1 MSFLLRVLH
10 QEKPPR
16 LRSLSSSNVSRSPR
30 FTLNIALE
38 SPPVVL
44 YGLPHES
51 TGSIIS
57 GVLSVEVGRAK
68 SPQPDI
74 RASLEAS
81 LTPTSSNRSYG
92 PHGSPAPPVSI
103 DLDLVV
109 LRLVQTVHYTKPFM
123 LPQVLTCKDCATRRT
138 ELARWDV
145 LLATALFPM
154 GSHAYP
160 FSYLLP
166 GLVLAT
172 TKLGSSASQTYVK
185 YELIA
190 EAKKGESSTRLVLP
204 IQVLRSVLRGP
215 DRNSLRVFPPTDVTA
230 SAVLPNVI
238 YPKSTFP
245 IELRLE
251 NVVNSKQDRRWRMRK
266 LTWKIEEHTQARVS
280 TCEAHASKLTAAE
293 ESQRKTKLYKSLKQG
308 GEQGPSKTLG
318 LHHLTVQTSL
328 VLSAPPTLRSG
339 LVPVNSTEEPG
350 SSLNRDVVPEP
361 EPEVTNR
368 PDEEA
373 VNFDHDF
380 GHQLGATGVP
390 ADNDIENENGN
401 ENENV
406 NATEITLDPP
416 SSASSRSPR
425 DVSNQPS
432 RLAPSETVPTGS
444 KESLYV
450 DELRV
455 VAHGEVKSGWKSD
468 FTGKGRIEVVAEISA
483 IDCSTGVT
491 PHISRA
497 SLADARF
504 DDSTRPDANI
514 SCDIEDPQL
523 GVYISHVLVVEVIVA
538 EEVVQGMKKGA
549 SADAHAEGQNP
560 LSPVTSS
567 NSIGSHTSSA
577 QVGVPTGAARVLRMQ
592 FRTTVTERLGLGIAW
607 DDEVPPTYN
616 DVRGLSPPTYETLSS
631 LMQMSPAVRTPAVIQ
646 GFGDTPMDAFLQGDD
661 LDERILELQI

>member
-16 LRSLSSSNVSRSPR
+16 LRSLSSSHVSRTPH
-30 FTLNIALE
+30 FTLNVALE

-81 LTPTSSNRSYG
+81 LTPTSSQTS
-92 PHGSPAPPVSI
+92 HGSPAPPLCI

-123 LPQVLTCKDCATRRT
+123 LPQAQTCKNCATRRT

-145 LLATALFPM
+145 LVATALFPV

-190 EAKKGESSTRLVLP
+190 EAKRGETATRLVLP

-280 TCEAHASKLTAAE
+280 TCEAHASKLAAAE
-293 ESQRKTKLYKSLKQG
+293 ESQRKTKLYKSLKLG
-308 GEQGPSKTLG
+308 VDQGPSKTLG

-339 LVPVNSTEEPG
+339 LVPVNSTEEHG
-350 SSLNRDVVPEP
+350 LSLNRDVVPEP

-380 GHQLGATGVP
+380 GRQLGAT
-390 ADNDIENENGN
+390 AENASENAG
-401 ENENV
+401 E
-406 NATEITLDPP
+406 AALAPP

-425 DVSNQPS
+425 GLANQPNQS
-432 RLAPSETVPTGS
+432 RLAAAETAQPSSE
-444 KESLYV
+444 EALYV

-497 SLADARF
+497 SLTDAKF
-504 DDSTRPDANI
+504 DDATRPDANI

-538 EEVVQGMKKGA
+538 EEVVQGPKKGA
-549 SADAHAEGQNP
+549 AADALAESANP
-560 LSPVTSS
+560 LSPVTSAS
-567 NSIGSHTSSA
+567 STGSHTSSA

-592 FRTTVTERLGLGIAW
+592 FRITVTERLGLGIAW
-607 DDEVPPTYN
+607 DDEVPPTYD
-616 DVRGLSPPTYETLSS
+616 DVRALSPPTYENLSS
-631 LMQMSPAVRTPAVIQ
+631 LMQMSPAVPTPAVIQ
-646 GFGDTPMDAFLQGDD
+646 GFGDTPMDAFLQRDD